1 MKMGQVTRTLE
12 TKVYEGED
20 TEYGVVVGTT
30 TLTHDVSGEVMTVV
44 VFDDHENS
52 RYWIQ
57 LTDGKGNQRNEKQIK
72 NSQDFENWIF
82 RLTQSMEKR
91 ATEVA

>member
-1 MKMGQVTRTLE
+1 MTQVTRTLE
-12 TKVYEGED
+12 TKVYQSED
-20 TEYGVVVGTT
+20 AEYGVIVGTT

-44 VFDDHENS
+44 VFDDHENG

-57 LTDGKGNQRNEKQIK
+57 LTDRKGHQSEERQIK